1 MSDALAP
8 LRSSSVVMLTSYRRD
23 GRGVGTM
30 VGIRVDGDRAY
41 VTTRSK
47 TWKVKRIARN
57 PKVTVAPCTRRGK
70 VTGPAVECLARVV
83 DTNPRESFG
92 MRFWVWVYRVFYRD
106 VPVTY
111 ELTPVETAA
120 S

>member
-8 LRSSSVVMLTSYRRD
+8 LRTSSVVLLTSCRRD
-23 GRGVGTM
+23 GRGVGTP
-30 VGIRVDGDRAY
+30 VGIRFVGGRAY

-57 PKVTVAPCTRRGK
+57 PKVTVAPCTRRGRP
-70 VTGPAVECLARVV
+70 TGPAVECLARVV
-83 DTNPRESFG
+83 DTDARGSFAT
-92 MRFWVWVYRVFYRD
+92 RFWVWVYRVFYRD

-111 ELTPVETAA
+111 ELTPVETAD

>member
-1 MSDALAP
+1 
-8 LRSSSVVMLTSYRRD
+8 
-23 GRGVGTM
+23 
-30 VGIRVDGDRAY
+30 
-41 VTTRSK
+41 
-47 TWKVKRIARN
+47 
-57 PKVTVAPCTRRGK
+57 
-70 VTGPAVECLARVV
+70 
-83 DTNPRESFG
+83 